1 MLAKLYA
8 VNPWVAYGVPLLA
21 ILAAAELGRFVGV
34 ARRRHRAALSPFW
47 ASIQPRRTRPLAAH
61 RANPCSLAI
70 ATQSLL

>member
-47 ASIQPRRTRPLAAH
+47 ASIQP
-61 RANPCSLAI
+61 
-70 ATQSLL
+70 

>member
-34 ARRRHRAALSPFW
+34 ARRRHRAALRCRQRSLHW
-47 ASIQPRRTRPLAAH
+47 RPRCS
-61 RANPCSLAI
+61 PCSR
-70 ATQSLL
+70 